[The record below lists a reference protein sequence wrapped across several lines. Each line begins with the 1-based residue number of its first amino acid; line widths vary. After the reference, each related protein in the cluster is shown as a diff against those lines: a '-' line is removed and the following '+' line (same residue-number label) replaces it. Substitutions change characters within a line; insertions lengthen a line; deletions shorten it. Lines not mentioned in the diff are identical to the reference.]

1 MKKESEKSE
10 EEEEEKDE
18 KNEDNLEKVEEEEAA
33 ADDTPMVDIEI
44 DYAAALGGGMSE
56 EEKKEI
62 FDRIDAL

>member
-10 EEEEEKDE
+10 EEEEEKEE
-18 KNEDNLEKVEEEEAA
+18 KDEDNLEKVEEEAV

-56 EEKKEI
+56 EEKKQI